1 MKVDRIEHNKVDID
15 VISYKSIQE
24 FYNYIINTPINS
36 SFRWEKL
43 KSVENGFSFTG
54 TNSFD
59 EAVDLLKNGYKEGSL
74 RLQKRLKA
82 EETKMALVTKR
93 KTVYGVQGYQP
104 CVPLYLNGVPTNMI
118 TTVNKPVKQKIIVL
132 NKDVSYN
139 AFFTKEEIEEES
151 IKAFRIIRKLE
162 SQGYRC
168 ELNIVLGTSEHF
180 IRNKKKLRAFSCR
193 VRIKSADERL
203 NISKMTFA
211 LIHPSM
217 LRRLYFRFIEVYPDV
232 TKQFVSGYGTPL
244 SSDTL
249 RELYDGYLLPKKIDI
264 DVDKIRSID
273 DLKNI

>member
-1 MKVDRIEHNKVDID
+1 MKVDRIEHNNVDID

-59 EAVDLLKNGYKEGSL
+59 EAVGLLKNGYKEGSL
-74 RLQKRLKA
+74 RLQKRLKV

-118 TTVNKPVKQKIIVL
+118 ATVNKPVKQKVVVL

-139 AFFTKEEIEEES
+139 GSFTKEEIEEES

-180 IRNKKKLRAFSCR
+180 IRNRKKPRAFACR

-203 NISKMTFA
+203 NISKMAFP

-217 LRRLYFRFIEVYPDV
+217 LRRLYFRFIEVYPEV
-232 TKQFVSGYGTPL
+232 TKSFTSGYGYPL
-244 SSDTL
+244 SPDTL
-249 RELYDGYLLPKKIDI
+249 RELYDGYLLLKKIDI

>member
-1 MKVDRIEHNKVDID
+1 MKVDRIEYNNSDID

-24 FYNYIINTPINS
+24 FYNYIINTPINE
-36 SFRWEKL
+36 SFRWKEL
-43 KSVENGFSFTG
+43 KSVKNGFSFTG

-59 EAVDLLKNGYKEGSL
+59 EAVELLKNGYKEGSS

-82 EETKMALVTKR
+82 EETKMELVTKR

-118 TTVNKPVKQKIIVL
+118 TTVNKPVKLKVVVL

-139 AFFTKEEIEEES
+139 VSFTKEEIEEES
-151 IKAFRIIRKLE
+151 VKAFRIIKKLE

-168 ELNIVLGTSEHF
+168 ELNIVLGTSEPSF
-180 IRNKKKLRAFSCR
+180 REKPRAFSCR

-203 NISKMTFA
+203 NISKMAFA

-217 LRRLYFRFIEVYPDV
+217 LRRLYFRFIEVYPEV
-232 TKQFVSGYGTPL
+232 TKPFVSGYGSPL
-244 SSDTL
+244 SSDIL

-264 DVDKIRSID
+264 DVDKIRNID

>member
-1 MKVDRIEHNKVDID
+1 MKVDRIKYSGIDID

-24 FYNYIINTPINS
+24 FYNYLISTPINK
-36 SFRWEKL
+36 SFRWEEL
-43 KSVENGFSFTG
+43 KSVKNGYSFTG
-54 TNSFD
+54 TESFD
-59 EAVDLLKNGYKEGSL
+59 EAVDLLKNGYKEGSSK
-74 RLQKRLKA
+74 LQKRLKV

-118 TTVNKPVKQKIIVL
+118 TTVNKPVKQKIVVL
-132 NKDVSYN
+132 NKDISYN
-139 AFFTKEEIEEES
+139 ASFTKEEIEEES

-168 ELNIVLGTSEHF
+168 ELNGVLGTSERF
-180 IRNKKKLRAFSCR
+180 KSNPRAFACR

-203 NISKMTFA
+203 NISKMAFP

-217 LRRLYFRFIEVYPDV
+217 LRRLYFRFIEVYPEV
-232 TKQFVSGYGTPL
+232 TKSFTSGYGSPL

>member
-1 MKVDRIEHNKVDID
+1 MKVDRIEYNKVDID

-24 FYNYIINTPINS
+24 FYNYLISTPINK

-54 TNSFD
+54 TESFD
-59 EAVDLLKNGYKEGSL
+59 EAVDLLKNGYKEGSFK
-74 RLQKRLKA
+74 LQKRLKV

-118 TTVNKPVKQKIIVL
+118 TTINKPVKQKIVVL
-132 NKDVSYN
+132 NKDISYN

-168 ELNIVLGTSEHF
+168 ELNVVLGTSEHF
-180 IRNKKKLRAFSCR
+180 VRNRKNLRAFACR

-203 NISKMTFA
+203 NVSKMAFP

-232 TKQFVSGYGTPL
+232 TKPFVSGYGSPL
-244 SSDTL
+244 SSNTL

>member
-1 MKVDRIEHNKVDID
+1 MKVDRIEYNSTDID

-24 FYNYIINTPINS
+24 FYNYLINTPINK
-36 SFRWEKL
+36 SFRWEEL
-43 KSVENGFSFTG
+43 KSVKNDYSFTG

-59 EAVDLLKNGYKEGSL
+59 DAVDLLKNGYKDGSSK
-74 RLQKRLKA
+74 LQKRLKV
-82 EETKMALVTKR
+82 EETKMATITKR

-118 TTVNKPVKQKIIVL
+118 TTVNKPVKQKIVIL

-139 AFFTKEEIEEES
+139 ALFLKDEIEEES

-168 ELNIVLGTSEHF
+168 ELNVVLGTSERF
-180 IRNKKKLRAFSCR
+180 KSNTRAFACR

-203 NISKMTFA
+203 NISKMAFP

-217 LRRLYFRFIEVYPDV
+217 LRRLYFRFIEVYPEV
-232 TKQFVSGYGTPL
+232 TKQFTSGYGVPIKA
-244 SSDTL
+244 DVL
-249 RELYDGYLLPKKIDI
+249 RELYDGYLLPKKMDI

>member
-1 MKVDRIEHNKVDID
+1 MKVDRIEYNSTDID

-24 FYNYIINTPINS
+24 FYNYLINTPINK
-36 SFRWEKL
+36 SFRWEEL
-43 KSVENGFSFTG
+43 KSVKNDYSFTG

-59 EAVDLLKNGYKEGSL
+59 DAVDLLKNGYKDGSSK
-74 RLQKRLKA
+74 LQKRLKV
-82 EETKMALVTKR
+82 EETKMATITKR

-118 TTVNKPVKQKIIVL
+118 TTVNKPVKQKIVIL

-139 AFFTKEEIEEES
+139 ALFLKDEIEEES

-168 ELNIVLGTSEHF
+168 ELNVVLGTSERF
-180 IRNKKKLRAFSCR
+180 KSKPRAFACR

-203 NISKMTFA
+203 NISKMVFP

-217 LRRLYFRFIEVYPDV
+217 LRRLYFRFIEVYPEV
-232 TKQFVSGYGTPL
+232 TKQFTSGYGVPIKA
-244 SSDTL
+244 DVL
-249 RELYDGYLLPKKIDI
+249 RELYDGYLLPKKMDI
-264 DVDKIRSID
+264 DVDKIRSVD